1 MGHKSMKR
9 SLFYLV
15 LCCFVVFSCTKN
27 NDSHYDCG
35 PTPICTM
42 VACFAYWSNFNFTLI
57 DGITGKDLLFGSNPT
72 LTPADIKLYA
82 KSNSAYIEIK
92 IFADSTKN
100 SLVTL
105 TASDTMALQIKNEPL
120 QYILVKNFCNNECC
134 SRTAVEVFYE
144 GRLLIADKN
153 KLIRI
158 KR

>member
-9 SLFYLV
+9 NLFSLA
-15 LCCFVVFSCTKN
+15 LCCFLVFSCTKN

-35 PTPICTM
+35 PTPMCTT
-42 VACFAYWSNFNFTLI
+42 VLCFAYWSNFNFTLI

-82 KSNSAYIEIK
+82 KSNSVYIEIK
-92 IFADSTKN
+92 TFADSSKN
-100 SLVTL
+100 SMITL
-105 TASDTMALQIKNEPL
+105 SASDTMALQIKNEPL
-120 QYILVKNFCNNECC
+120 QYILVKNFCSNECC

-144 GRLLIADKN
+144 GQLLIADEN
-153 KLIRI
+153 KVIRI

>member
-1 MGHKSMKR
+1 MNR
-9 SLFYLV
+9 ILLSLAFYCL
-15 LCCFVVFSCTKN
+15 LFFSCVKN
-27 NDSHYDCG
+27 NNTRYDCG
-35 PTPICTM
+35 PTPMCAA
-42 VACFAYWSNFNFTLI
+42 VLCFAFWSNFNFTLV
-57 DGITGKDLLFGSNPT
+57 DGITGKDLLFGTNPT
-72 LTPADIKLYA
+72 LKPSDIKLYA

-92 IFADSTKN
+92 IFADSIKN
-100 SLVTL
+100 RLVTL

-144 GRLLIADKN
+144 GQLLMADKN

>member
-1 MGHKSMKR
+1 MKR
-9 SLFYLV
+9 NLFSLV
-15 LCCFVVFSCTKN
+15 LYCFLFFSCVKN
-27 NDSHYDCG
+27 KDSRYDCG
-35 PTPICTM
+35 PTPMCPM

-57 DGITGKDLLFGSNPT
+57 DGITGKDLLFGNNPT

-92 IFADSTKN
+92 IFADSSKN
-100 SLVTL
+100 SMITL

-120 QYILVKNFCNNECC
+120 QYILVKNFCSNECC
-134 SRTAVEVFYE
+134 SRTAVELFYE
-144 GRLLIADKN
+144 GRLLIADEK